1 MKTINRYLRL
11 YLTKGEKEL
20 GYKDIVD
27 AFKVSAN
34 NAKVIL
40 SRMSSSGMARRA
52 GRDRYVLLDPLSY
65 MIRSSYG
72 RNVVKYME
80 EVYGKSYYFTGPSAL
95 SFYGLASSGEYY
107 VSVEDANAADAYAK
121 AVQMDVKTLKR
132 RLKEKDYKREVFEGM
147 EANVALP
154 EAALAGTLLLG
165 DDIVQF
171 YGIPA
176 IGEYLERGF
185 DAKKLVAAAKDAG
198 VGEYME
204 KILNVYKNR
213 GYKVSIVPKCRP
225 DKKEE
230 KFISGGINV

>member
-1 MKTINRYLRL
+1 MKTTDRYLQL
-11 YLTKGEKEL
+11 YLTKREKEF
-20 GYKDIVD
+20 GYKEIIDT
-27 AFKVSAN
+27 FKVSAN

-72 RNVVKYME
+72 RNVVNYME

-95 SFYGLASSGEYY
+95 SFYGLVSSGEYY
-107 VSVEDANAADAYAK
+107 VSVKDVNAADAYAK
-121 AVQMDVKTLKR
+121 ALQMDVKALNR
-132 RLKEKDYKREVFEGM
+132 QLKEENYKREVFEGK

-154 EAALAGTLLLG
+154 EVALAETLLLG
-165 DDIVQF
+165 DDLVQF

-176 IGEYLERGF
+176 IGEYLERGY

-198 VGEYME
+198 VGEYMD
-204 KILNVYKNR
+204 KILKVYKDR
-213 GYKVSIVPKCRP
+213 GYKVSIVSKSQPN
-225 DKKEE
+225 KKEE
-230 KFISGGINV
+230 EFISGGINV